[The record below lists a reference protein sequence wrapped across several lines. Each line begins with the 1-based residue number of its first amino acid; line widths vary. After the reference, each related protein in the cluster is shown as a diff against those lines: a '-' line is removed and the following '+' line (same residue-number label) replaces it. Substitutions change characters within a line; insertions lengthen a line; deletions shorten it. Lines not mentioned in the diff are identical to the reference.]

1 MLSERQL
8 EAILKVFQDR
18 MQAVTEEYLIR
29 MGQHLRQIGTLS
41 ASDINRLVELKRMNY
56 NMERIKREIARAA
69 NMSVKDVEAAFLAVA
84 ESDMRFAEKV
94 FAADHTPSIKAN
106 PALERILKAQAR
118 ITNQTLSN
126 LSQTTILPDGYRN
139 AVDVAIQSVQAG
151 VSDYNG
157 AIRRAMKN
165 AAKDGLRVQYPNS
178 GISRRLDTAVR
189 MNILDGIRAINQD
202 VMNQVGKEFNADG
215 VEISAHA
222 LCAEDHIPYQG
233 TQMANRDFA
242 HLQNTVLDRPFGMWN
257 CRHTWHPILM
267 GISQP
272 AHTPEELAEFKRNS
286 RERIEIDGV
295 VKTRYEWTQEQ
306 RRIETAIRY
315 QKDIAIAA
323 KASGDIVARRECAYM
338 IRELDKYYGK
348 ISAAAGLYERRD
360 RMKVSGFNAVKPVD
374 ELKNAAERAK
384 IDAESKREWLQ
395 KGYDKAIEKG
405 DLSAL
410 TGFDHYMKVAQE
422 IERELVGTTTTDGI
436 VIVGYKTHFIDRII
450 GSYERKREPVSVAHA
465 KNAIQNGAVRQNR
478 PETKKPSN
486 VYSTKH
492 CSVSINPDDGILIQ
506 ATPKESG

>member
-18 MQAVTEEYLIR
+18 IQAVTEEYLIR

-157 AIRRAMKN
+157 AIRRAMKS

-189 MNILDGIRAINQD
+189 MNILYGIRAINQD

-295 VKTRYEWTQEQ
+295 TKSRYEWTQEQ

-323 KASGDIVARRECAYM
+323 KAIGDMVARRECAAM

-348 ISAAAGLYERRD
+348 ISEAAGLYERRD

-374 ELKNAAERAK
+374 ELVN
-384 IDAESKREWLQ
+384 
-395 KGYDKAIEKG
+395 
-405 DLSAL
+405 
-410 TGFDHYMKVAQE
+410 
-422 IERELVGTTTTDGI
+422 
-436 VIVGYKTHFIDRII
+436 RIL
-450 GSYERKREPVSVAHA
+450 H
-465 KNAIQNGAVRQNR
+465 
-478 PETKKPSN
+478 
-486 VYSTKH
+486 
-492 CSVSINPDDGILIQ
+492 
-506 ATPKESG
+506 